1 MPRAFGATRST
12 GRITK
17 PEEKC
22 MRKILFTLTSV
33 SLLALAGCSTY
44 NSQAPAPAAA
54 AKPSISPQ
62 AQAALDAATASMK
75 EAKSDFDVWTVAEAA
90 YKKAQAAAAKGDSAT
105 VIKEANEATA
115 LNKLSIQQS
124 KEPPLEQKNL

>member
-1 MPRAFGATRST
+1 
-12 GRITK
+12 
-17 PEEKC
+17 
-22 MRKILFTLTSV
+22 MRKVLFTLTSV

-44 NSQAPAPAAA
+44 NSAPPASAAA
-54 AKPSISPQ
+54 ESAISPQ
-62 AQAALDAATASMK
+62 AQAALNEATATMK
-75 EAKSDFDVWTVAEAA
+75 EAKSDFDIWTAAEAA

-124 KEPPLEQKNL
+124 KEPPLQLKNL

>member
-1 MPRAFGATRST
+1 
-12 GRITK
+12 
-17 PEEKC
+17 

-54 AKPSISPQ
+54 AKPAISPQ

-75 EAKSDFDVWTVAEAA
+75 EAKSDFDVWTVAEEA
-90 YKKAQAAAAKGDSAT
+90 YKKAQAAASKGDSAT
-105 VIKEANEATA
+105 VIKEADKATA
-115 LNKLSIQQS
+115 FNKLSIQQS
-124 KEPPLEQKNL
+124 KEPPLSLKALTTM